1 MKMRTIGLSLF
12 ALAFAGLAPGQET
25 KKEGTPAEEKKPVP
39 APAAVAGPRVAFET
53 SLGNFV
59 LELNPTKAPVTSKN
73 FLSYVNDGFY
83 NGTIFHRVISTFMI
97 QGGGFELVDG
107 VGTQKKPNAP
117 IVNEAKNGLKNLR
130 GAISMARTNNP
141 NSATTQFFINVVDNA
156 GLDPG
161 GFSPDGYAVFGKI
174 VEGMEVIDKIKV
186 VKTGVKQ
193 LKARGLG
200 GNLQSQPMRDVPLTN
215 IVIKSAKVI
224 APKAK

>member
-1 MKMRTIGLSLF
+1 MKVQLTTTYGKIVLQLDAVR
-12 ALAFAGLAPGQET
+12 APVSTE
-25 KKEGTPAEEKKPVP
+25 
-39 APAAVAGPRVAFET
+39 
-53 SLGNFV
+53 NFV
-59 LELNPTKAPVTSKN
+59 Q
-73 FLSYVNDGFY
+73 YVRDGHFD
-83 NGTIFHRVISTFMI
+83 GTVFHRVISTFMI

-186 VKTGVKQ
+186 VKTGEKQ
-193 LKARGLG
+193 MKARGLG
-200 GNLQSQPMRDVPLTN
+200 GTLQSQPMSNVPLTHV
-215 IVIKSAKVI
+215 VIKSAKVI
-224 APKAK
+224 TPKAQ